1 MDEKLKILVVVT
13 TFPAITE
20 TFILN
25 QITDLIDRG
34 HDVTVFTYNSSP
46 DKIEHP
52 LYRAYR
58 SRFQT
63 VTHFKNKLG
72 LFGKT
77 KAFFS
82 FLTKHFWDISWSKV
96 IKLIFSFSIKR
107 WKVYYDLPVLLFKKN
122 FDIIHAH
129 FGFNGKKMTDALQM
143 KLATPQR
150 FVVSFHGSDLTPSK
164 VDFYKTLYANLFKR
178 VDWVTVNSP
187 YLRDILLR
195 VCPGFNRY
203 SLLPEGFKAEVLSP
217 FLQQK
222 KTSRRFEIV
231 YCGRLIGWKGPDRAV
246 AVIDELKKRGHEQ
259 VLLHLIG
266 QGELYEKI
274 EQYIRENDLDS
285 QVIMHG
291 AVTQDKVF
299 EIMAGAH
306 TFLLPGVPNPY
317 TQRVEAQGLVI
328 QEAQYFKLPVVV
340 SDTGG
345 SKYGFLDGETG
356 FLILGEDIMPFV
368 DCIEKLIKNPETGLQ
383 MGEKGHQWVREN
395 YDVKILGKRLLQLYE
410 GETSA

>member
-46 DKIEHP
+46 DKIEHQ
-52 LYRAYR
+52 LYRTYR

-82 FLTKHFWDISWSKV
+82 FLTKHFWDISWSK
-96 IKLIFSFSIKR
+96 ILKLIFSFNAKK
-107 WKVYYDLPVLLFKKN
+107 WKYYYDLPVFLFKKN

-129 FGFNGKKMTDALQM
+129 FGFNGKKMTDALLM
-143 KLATPQR
+143 ELANPKR

-178 VDWVTVNSP
+178 VDWVTINSP
-187 YLRDILLR
+187 YLRDVLWQVKPDFDRYTILPVGFKEEAMRPFLR
-195 VCPGFNRY
+195 VKHTQDP
-203 SLLPEGFKAEVLSP
+203 
-217 FLQQK
+217 
-222 KTSRRFEIV
+222 FEIV

-246 AVIDELKKRGHEQ
+246 KIIHELKKRGYDQ

-266 QGELYEKI
+266 QGELYDEI
-274 EQYIRENDLDS
+274 DLYIKENRLES
-285 QVIMHG
+285 QVKMYG
-291 AVTQDKVF
+291 AIIQDKVF
-299 EIMAGAH
+299 ELMSRSQA
-306 TFLLPGVPNPY
+306 FLLPGIAEAGTN
-317 TQRVEAQGLVI
+317 RVEAQGLVI

-356 FLILGEDIMPFV
+356 FLISGEDITPFV
-368 DCIEKLIKNPETGLQ
+368 DCLERLINDRTTVLS
-383 MGEKGHQWVREN
+383 MGDKGHQWVLKN
-395 YDVKILGKRLLQLYE
+395 YDVKQLGKKLEEIYC
-410 GETSA
+410 

>member
-52 LYRAYR
+52 LYRAYH

-82 FLTKHFWDISWSKV
+82 FFTKHFWDISWSKV
-96 IKLIFSFSIKR
+96 LKLIFSFSIKR

-122 FDIIHAH
+122 FDIIHVH

-164 VDFYKTLYANLFKR
+164 VDFYKTLYASLFKR

-187 YLRDILLR
+187 YLRDVLLR

-203 SLLPEGFKAEVLSP
+203 SLLPEGFKVEVLSP

-246 AVIDELKKRGHEQ
+246 KIVHELKKRGYEK

-274 EQYIRENDLDS
+274 AGYIVENDLAS
-285 QVIMHG
+285 QVIMYG
-291 AVTQDKVF
+291 AVTQDRVF
-299 EIMAGAH
+299 ELMSRSQA
-306 TFLLPGVPNPY
+306 FLLPGIAEAGTN
-317 TQRVEAQGLVI
+317 RVEAQGLVI

-356 FLILGEDIMPFV
+356 FLISGEDITPFV
-368 DCIEKLIKNPETGLQ
+368 DCLERLINDRATVLS
-383 MGEKGHQWVREN
+383 MGDKGHQWVLKN
-395 YDVKILGKRLLQLYE
+395 YDVKQLGKKLEEIYC
-410 GETSA
+410 